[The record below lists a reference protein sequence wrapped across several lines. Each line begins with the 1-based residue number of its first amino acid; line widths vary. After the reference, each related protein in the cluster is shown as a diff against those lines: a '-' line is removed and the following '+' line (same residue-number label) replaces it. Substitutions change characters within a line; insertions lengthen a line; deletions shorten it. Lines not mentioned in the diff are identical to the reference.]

1 VIDPNVLGVAQVG
14 DEVTEPLVVPEA
26 EDVVLTR
33 LQTVFPLVLNPTD
46 GAEKD
51 ESKVERD
58 ADGVAVQVEERPES
72 TGNVV
77 DAIPHRLVFSR
88 EFPVWSSG
96 RLRRL

>member
-1 VIDPNVLGVAQVG
+1 VLGVAQVG
-14 DEVTEPLVVPEA
+14 DEIAEPLVVPEA

-33 LQTVFPLVLNPTD
+33 LQTVCLFVPNPTD

-58 ADGVAVQVEERPES
+58 TDGVAIQVEERPES
-72 TGNVV
+72 TRNVV

-88 EFPVWSSG
+88 EFPVCSSG